1 MTRSLQA
8 YAHPRHTRLAAVG
21 RATLLACLLLSAAC
35 SQETGKKSETSK
47 RTAKAHLVEVTEVR
61 RENLRYSRVRT
72 GTLRAR
78 REVQIFNQEEGAI
91 TELPFYEGDRVRQ
104 GDLLVR
110 LDDKLLRAQLE
121 RAVATRRKAEQD
133 VKRLS
138 KLVKKRLVSDEELA
152 SAETALEVA
161 RADERVLDTRLGYLT
176 IHAPFGGVVSARL
189 TEPGNVVARHTHL
202 LTVSDPAS
210 LVTELTVSE
219 LSLPFLA
226 RDDAVQAHI
235 DALGDKV
242 FGGRITRIHPGV
254 DPITRRGVVEV
265 ELKPVPKGA
274 RPGQLC
280 RVTLSTRAARRLVI
294 PFSALRRDEQGE
306 FVYVVDAEGKAQRA
320 SVRSGMRLAERVEV
334 IEGLHEGQPLIT
346 KGFLGLTPGT
356 AVQPVSGTSTA
367 APEKSGR
374 QRSEPLQ
381 RPPNATS

>member
-1 MTRSLQA
+1 MTLPLHLFPFPSFR
-8 YAHPRHTRLAAVG
+8 
-21 RATLLACLLLSAAC
+21 RARVLSGGPSLACLLLLGAC
-35 SQETGKKSETSK
+35 SQETATQADKPK
-47 RTAKAHLVEVTEVR
+47 APKAHLVEVTEVL
-61 RENLRYSRVRT
+61 RENLSYSRVRI

-91 TELPFYEGDRVRQ
+91 TELPFYEGDQVRR

-133 VKRLS
+133 VKRLN

-176 IHAPFGGVVSARL
+176 IDAPFGGVVTARR

-219 LSLPFLA
+219 LLLPFLA
-226 RDDAVQAHI
+226 HDDAVQARI
-235 DALGDKV
+235 DALGDEV

-265 ELKPVPKGA
+265 EIKPVPQGA

-280 RVTLSTRAARRLVI
+280 RVTLSTRAAKRLVI
-294 PFSALRRDEQGE
+294 PFSALRRDERGE
-306 FVYVVDAEGKAQRA
+306 FVYVVDGQGKAQHVP
-320 SVRSGMRLAERVEV
+320 VRSGMHLAERVEV
-334 IEGLHEGQPLIT
+334 AEGLHEGQKLIT
-346 KGFLGLTPGT
+346 KGFLGLTPGM
-356 AVQPVSGTSTA
+356 AVQPVSGTGTA

-374 QRSEPLQ
+374 RRGESLQ
-381 RPPNATS
+381 RPPGAAS